1 MEQTEII
8 EKLTPIFRKAL
19 KLKDLVLTDDLKP
32 DDVETWD
39 SLANMTIVAE
49 VQDIFGV
56 KFSLKEMINFINVG
70 SLVEM
75 LNNKI
80 LK

>member
-19 KLKDLVLTDDLKP
+19 KLKDLALTAGLKP
-32 DDVETWD
+32 EDVETWD

-49 VQDIFGV
+49 VQDVFGV
-56 KFSLKEMINFINVG
+56 KFSLKEMVNFINVG

-75 LNNKI
+75 LNDKI
-80 LK
+80 QK